1 MRNTKLFKKAL
12 SVVVATAMTV
22 TVCQTATFA
31 GINTNNNGIGTYAAE
46 NNETYK
52 YVYAGLTWQE
62 YWASEGV
69 YEAGNIQSSD
79 AEDSRGELD
88 KGAFDAVSRATT
100 NHGIHRG
107 SFQCSTTIYDEDGNT
122 YNVLYWKSDE
132 NGKGTSQCVLTD
144 GRTIDFSKGTIT
156 YTDAEGAQKTAK
168 MKDYVVTGIK
178 YVPVAVKEADYEA
191 FKAKYITV
199 ENGEK
204 LLGGYS
210 EGNVKSYEEIANVTR
225 DTNGLK
231 TVTKNEDGSFTFG
244 KRQTGT
250 ESGIQDKALVKD
262 EGVTVEVLENDDIGA
277 YGEFMRVDLKG
288 NYGDLGS
295 RMQAVCWTYYG
306 NDEKCETPVISY
318 GTKFAADNWMHK
330 ANGIQLGLTDSIRCQ
345 IPKGYDGTGY
355 WTITVYALGH
365 EDYEIKFN
373 ATKANVKLEDSSETV
388 DTTELA
394 KVVADAEKLNEAD
407 YTAASW
413 KVFKEEFDEAKAEL
427 ANPQSQATVNEA
439 IQHLNAAISSLEKT
453 SGTDTTTPDVTTPD
467 VTTPDATTPDIT
479 TPSTTTKAQKTTTAS
494 KKALKSTK
502 ITGKVSKKLKAN
514 KIKLT
519 FKKVSG
525 AKKYTVQVSTT
536 NKFKKVLYKK
546 TVKSTNVTLT
556 SKKLKN
562 KKKLYIRVK
571 AVGANK
577 WSKAVAVKIKK

>member
-12 SVVVATAMTV
+12 SVVVAAAMTV
-22 TVCQTATFA
+22 TVGQTATFA
-31 GINTNNNGIGTYAAE
+31 GIDTNSKGVSAYAAE

-79 AEDSRGELD
+79 VQDSRGELD
-88 KGAFDAVSRATT
+88 KGAFDAVTRATT

-107 SFQCSTTIYDEDGNT
+107 SFQCNTTIYDEDENT

-178 YVPVAVKEADYEA
+178 YVPIAVKEADYEA

-199 ENGEK
+199 ENGGK
-204 LLGGYS
+204 LAGGYS
-210 EGNVKSYEEIANVTR
+210 ENNLKSYTEVANVTK

-262 EGVTVEVLENDDIGA
+262 EGVTVEALENDDIGA
-277 YGEFMRVDLKG
+277 YGEFIRVDLKG

-295 RMQAVCWTYYG
+295 RMQAVRWTYYG
-306 NDEKCETPVISY
+306 NDDKYETPVISY

-345 IPKGYDGTGY
+345 LPKDSDGTGY
-355 WTITVYALGH
+355 WKITVYALGH
-365 EDYEIKFN
+365 EDYEVKLN
-373 ATKANVKLEDSSETV
+373 LTKANVKIGDDSTTI

-407 YTAASW
+407 YTADSW

-427 ANPQSQATVNEA
+427 ANPQSQATVNEV
-439 IQHLNAAISSLEKT
+439 IQHLNAAITSLVKA
-453 SGTDTTTPDVTTPD
+453 SGTDTTKPETTTTP
-467 VTTPDATTPDIT
+467 VATTP
-479 TPSTTTKAQKTTTAS
+479 KATTAA

-502 ITGKVSKKLKAN
+502 ITGKVTKKLKAT

-525 AKKYTVQVSTT
+525 AKKYTVQVATT

-546 TVKSTNVTLT
+546 TVKSTKVTLT

-562 KKKLYIRVK
+562 KKKLYVRVK

-577 WSKAVAVKIKK
+577 WSKPVAVKIKK

>member
-12 SVVVATAMTV
+12 SVVVAATMTV
-22 TVCQTATFA
+22 TVGQTATFA
-31 GINTNNNGIGTYAAE
+31 GINTDSNRVSTYAAE

-69 YEAGNIQSSD
+69 YEAGNVQSSE

-88 KGAFDAVSRATT
+88 KGAFDAVSRATV

-107 SFQCSTTIYDEDGNT
+107 SFQCSATIYDVDGNT

-132 NGKGTSQCVLTD
+132 TGKGTSQCVLTD
-144 GRTIDFSKGTIT
+144 GREINFVKGTIT
-156 YTDAEGAQKTAK
+156 YTDETGAEKTSK
-168 MKDYVVTGIK
+168 MKDYIVTGIK
-178 YVPVAVKEADYEA
+178 YVPVAVKEADYDA

-204 LLGGYS
+204 LAGGYS
-210 EGNVKSYEEIANVTR
+210 ENNLKSYTELANVTK

-231 TVTKNEDGSFTFG
+231 AVTKNEDGSFAFG

-262 EGVTVEVLENDDIGA
+262 EGVTVEALENDDIGA
-277 YGEFMRVDLKG
+277 YGEFIRVDLKG

-295 RMQAVCWTYYG
+295 RMQAVRWTYYG
-306 NDEKCETPVISY
+306 NDDKYETPVISY

-345 IPKGYDGTGY
+345 LPKDSDGTGY
-355 WTITVYALGH
+355 WKITVYALGH
-365 EDYEIKFN
+365 EDYEVKLN
-373 ATKANVKLEDSSETV
+373 LTKANVKIEDDSTTI

-407 YTAASW
+407 YTADSW

-427 ANPQSQATVNEA
+427 ANPQSQATVNES
-439 IQHLNAAISSLEKT
+439 IQHLNAAITSLVKA
-453 SGTDTTTPDVTTPD
+453 SGTDTTKPETTTP
-467 VTTPDATTPDIT
+467 VATTP
-479 TPSTTTKAQKTTTAS
+479 KATTAA

-502 ITGKVSKKLKAN
+502 ITGKVTKKLKAT

-525 AKKYTVQVSTT
+525 AKKYTVQVATT

-546 TVKSTNVTLT
+546 TVKSTKVTLT
-556 SKKLKN
+556 SEKLKN
-562 KKKLYIRVK
+562 KKKLYVRVK

-577 WSKAVAVKIKK
+577 WSKPVAVKIKK

>member
-12 SVVVATAMTV
+12 SVVVAAAMTV
-22 TVCQTATFA
+22 TVGQTATFA
-31 GINTNNNGIGTYAAE
+31 GIDTNSKGVSTYAAE

-79 AEDSRGELD
+79 VQDSRGELD
-88 KGAFDAVSRATT
+88 KGAFDAVTRATT

-107 SFQCSTTIYDEDGNT
+107 SFQCNTTIYDEDENT

-178 YVPVAVKEADYEA
+178 YVPIAVKEADYEA

-199 ENGEK
+199 ENGGK
-204 LLGGYS
+204 LAGGYS
-210 EGNVKSYEEIANVTR
+210 ENNLKSYTEVANVTK

-262 EGVTVEVLENDDIGA
+262 EGVTVEALENDDIGA

-295 RMQAVCWTYYG
+295 RMQAVRWTYYG
-306 NDEKCETPVISY
+306 NDDKYETPVISY

-345 IPKGYDGTGY
+345 LPKDSDGTGY
-355 WTITVYALGH
+355 WKITVYALGH
-365 EDYEIKFN
+365 EDYEVKLN
-373 ATKANVKLEDSSETV
+373 LTKANVKIEDDSTTI

-407 YTAASW
+407 YTADSW

-439 IQHLNAAISSLEKT
+439 IQHLNAAITSLVKA
-453 SGTDTTTPDVTTPD
+453 SGTDTTKPETTTP
-467 VTTPDATTPDIT
+467 VATTP
-479 TPSTTTKAQKTTTAS
+479 KATTAA

-502 ITGKVSKKLKAN
+502 ITGKVTKKLKAT

-525 AKKYTVQVSTT
+525 AKKYTVQVATT

-546 TVKSTNVTLT
+546 TVKSTKVTLT

-562 KKKLYIRVK
+562 KKKLYVRVK

-577 WSKAVAVKIKK
+577 WSKPVAVKIKK

>member
-12 SVVVATAMTV
+12 SVVVAAAMTV
-22 TVCQTATFA
+22 TVGQTATFA
-31 GINTNNNGIGTYAAE
+31 GIDTNSKGVSAYAAE

-79 AEDSRGELD
+79 VQDSRGELD
-88 KGAFDAVSRATT
+88 KGAFDAVTRATT

-107 SFQCSTTIYDEDGNT
+107 SFQCNTTIYDEDENT

-178 YVPVAVKEADYEA
+178 YVPIAVKEADYEA

-199 ENGEK
+199 ENGGK
-204 LLGGYS
+204 LAGGYS
-210 EGNVKSYEEIANVTR
+210 ENNLKSYTEVANVTK

-262 EGVTVEVLENDDIGA
+262 EGVTVEALENDDIGA
-277 YGEFMRVDLKG
+277 YGEFIRVDLKG

-295 RMQAVCWTYYG
+295 RMQAVRWTYYG
-306 NDEKCETPVISY
+306 NDDKYETPVISY

-345 IPKGYDGTGY
+345 LPKDSDGTGY
-355 WTITVYALGH
+355 WKITVYALGH
-365 EDYEIKFN
+365 EDYEVKLN
-373 ATKANVKLEDSSETV
+373 LTKANVKIEDDSTTI

-407 YTAASW
+407 YTADSW

-439 IQHLNAAISSLEKT
+439 IQHLNAAITSLVKA
-453 SGTDTTTPDVTTPD
+453 SGTDTTKPETTTTP
-467 VTTPDATTPDIT
+467 VATT
-479 TPSTTTKAQKTTTAS
+479 AA

-502 ITGKVSKKLKAN
+502 ITGKVTKKLKAT

-525 AKKYTVQVSTT
+525 AKKYTVQVATT

-546 TVKSTNVTLT
+546 TVKSTKVTLT

-562 KKKLYIRVK
+562 KKKLYVRVK

-577 WSKAVAVKIKK
+577 WSKPVAVKIKK

>member
-12 SVVVATAMTV
+12 SVVVAAAMTV
-22 TVCQTATFA
+22 TVGQTATFA
-31 GINTNNNGIGTYAAE
+31 GIDTNSKGVSTYAAE

-79 AEDSRGELD
+79 VQDSRGELD
-88 KGAFDAVSRATT
+88 KGAFDAVTRATT

-107 SFQCSTTIYDEDGNT
+107 SFQCNTTIYDEDENT

-178 YVPVAVKEADYEA
+178 YVPIAVKEADYEA

-199 ENGEK
+199 ENGGK
-204 LLGGYS
+204 LAGGYS
-210 EGNVKSYEEIANVTR
+210 ENNLKSYTEVANVTK

-262 EGVTVEVLENDDIGA
+262 EGVTVEALENDDIGA
-277 YGEFMRVDLKG
+277 YGEFIRVDLKG

-295 RMQAVCWTYYG
+295 RMQAVRWTYYG
-306 NDEKCETPVISY
+306 NDDKYETPVISY

-345 IPKGYDGTGY
+345 LPKDSDGTGY
-355 WTITVYALGH
+355 WKITVYALGH
-365 EDYEIKFN
+365 EDYEVKLN
-373 ATKANVKLEDSSETV
+373 LTKANVKIGDDGTTI

-407 YTAASW
+407 YTADSW

-439 IQHLNAAISSLEKT
+439 IQHLNAAITSLVKA
-453 SGTDTTTPDVTTPD
+453 SGTDTTKPETTTTP
-467 VTTPDATTPDIT
+467 VATTP
-479 TPSTTTKAQKTTTAS
+479 KATTAA

-502 ITGKVSKKLKAN
+502 ITGKVTKKLKAT

-525 AKKYTVQVSTT
+525 AKKYTVQVATT

-546 TVKSTNVTLT
+546 TVKSTKVTLT

-562 KKKLYIRVK
+562 KKKLYVRVK

-577 WSKAVAVKIKK
+577 WSKPVAVKIKK

>member
-12 SVVVATAMTV
+12 SVVVAAAMTV
-22 TVCQTATFA
+22 TVGQTATFA
-31 GINTNNNGIGTYAAE
+31 GINADSKGVSTYAAE

-69 YEAGNIQSSD
+69 YEAGNVQSSE

-88 KGAFDAVSRATT
+88 KGAFDAVSRATV

-107 SFQCSTTIYDEDGNT
+107 SFQCSATIYDVDGNT
-122 YNVLYWKSDE
+122 YNVLYWKTGE

-144 GRTIDFSKGTIT
+144 GREINFVKGTIT
-156 YTDAEGAQKTAK
+156 YTDETGAEKTTT
-168 MKDYVVTGIK
+168 MKDYIVTGIK

-199 ENGEK
+199 ENGGK
-204 LLGGYS
+204 LSGGYR
-210 EGNVKSYEEIANVTR
+210 ENNLKSYTEVANVTK

-231 TVTKNEDGSFTFG
+231 TVTKNEDGSFAFG

-262 EGVTVEVLENDDIGA
+262 EGVTVEALENDDIGA
-277 YGEFMRVDLKG
+277 YGEFIRVDLKG

-295 RMQAVCWTYYG
+295 RMQAVRWTYYG
-306 NDEKCETPVISY
+306 NDDKYETPVISY

-345 IPKGYDGTGY
+345 LPKDSDGTGY
-355 WTITVYALGH
+355 WKITVYALGH
-365 EDYEIKFN
+365 EDYEVKLN
-373 ATKANVKLEDSSETV
+373 LTKANVKIEDDSTTI

-407 YTAASW
+407 YTADSW

-439 IQHLNAAISSLEKT
+439 IQHLNAAITSLAKAP
-453 SGTDTTTPDVTTPD
+453 GTDTTKPETTTP
-467 VTTPDATTPDIT
+467 VATTPVAT
-479 TPSTTTKAQKTTTAS
+479 TPKATTAA

-502 ITGKVSKKLKAN
+502 ITGKVTKKLKAT

-525 AKKYTVQVSTT
+525 AKKYTVQVATT

-546 TVKSTNVTLT
+546 TVKSTKVTLT

-577 WSKAVAVKIKK
+577 WSKPVAVKIKK

>member
-12 SVVVATAMTV
+12 SVVVAAAMTV
-22 TVCQTATFA
+22 TVGQTATFA
-31 GINTNNNGIGTYAAE
+31 GIDTNSKGVSTYAAE

-79 AEDSRGELD
+79 VQDSRGELD
-88 KGAFDAVSRATT
+88 KGAFDAVTRATT

-107 SFQCSTTIYDEDGNT
+107 SFQCNTTIYDEDENT

-178 YVPVAVKEADYEA
+178 YVPIAVKEADYEA

-199 ENGEK
+199 ENGGK
-204 LLGGYS
+204 LAGGYS
-210 EGNVKSYEEIANVTR
+210 ENNLKSYTEVANVTK

-262 EGVTVEVLENDDIGA
+262 EGVTVEALENDDIGA
-277 YGEFMRVDLKG
+277 YGEFIRVDLKG

-295 RMQAVCWTYYG
+295 RMQAVRWTYYG
-306 NDEKCETPVISY
+306 NDDKYETPVISY

-345 IPKGYDGTGY
+345 LPKDSDGTGY
-355 WTITVYALGH
+355 WKITVYALGH
-365 EDYEIKFN
+365 EDYEVKLN
-373 ATKANVKLEDSSETV
+373 LTKANVKIEDDSTTI

-407 YTAASW
+407 YTADSW

-439 IQHLNAAISSLEKT
+439 IQHLNAAITSLVKA
-453 SGTDTTTPDVTTPD
+453 SGTDTTKPETTTTP
-467 VTTPDATTPDIT
+467 VATTP
-479 TPSTTTKAQKTTTAS
+479 KATTAA

-502 ITGKVSKKLKAN
+502 ITGKVTKKLKAT

-525 AKKYTVQVSTT
+525 AKKYTVQVATT

-546 TVKSTNVTLT
+546 TVKSTKVTLT

-562 KKKLYIRVK
+562 KKKLYVRVK

-577 WSKAVAVKIKK
+577 WSKPVAVKIKK

>member
-12 SVVVATAMTV
+12 SVVVAAAMTV
-22 TVCQTATFA
+22 TVGQTATFA
-31 GINTNNNGIGTYAAE
+31 GIDTNSKGVSTYAAE

-79 AEDSRGELD
+79 VQDSRGESD
-88 KGAFDAVSRATT
+88 KGAFDAVTRATT

-107 SFQCSTTIYDEDGNT
+107 SFQCNTTIYDEDENT

-178 YVPVAVKEADYEA
+178 YVPIAVKEADYEA

-199 ENGEK
+199 ENGGK
-204 LLGGYS
+204 LAGGYS
-210 EGNVKSYEEIANVTR
+210 ENNLKSYTEVANVTK

-262 EGVTVEVLENDDIGA
+262 EGVTVEALENDDIGA

-295 RMQAVCWTYYG
+295 RMQAVRWTYYG
-306 NDEKCETPVISY
+306 NDDKYETPVISY

-345 IPKGYDGTGY
+345 LPKDSDGTGY
-355 WTITVYALGH
+355 WKITVYALGH
-365 EDYEIKFN
+365 EDYEVKLN
-373 ATKANVKLEDSSETV
+373 LTKANVKIGDDSTTI

-407 YTAASW
+407 YTADSW

-439 IQHLNAAISSLEKT
+439 IQHLNAAITSLVKA
-453 SGTDTTTPDVTTPD
+453 SGTDTTKPETTTP
-467 VTTPDATTPDIT
+467 VATTP
-479 TPSTTTKAQKTTTAS
+479 KATTAA

-502 ITGKVSKKLKAN
+502 ITGKVTKKLKAT

-525 AKKYTVQVSTT
+525 AKKYTVQVATT

-546 TVKSTNVTLT
+546 TVKSTKVTLT

-562 KKKLYIRVK
+562 KKKLYVRVK

-577 WSKAVAVKIKK
+577 WSKPVAVKIKK